1 MNTTLEDMENRQKQM
16 STDIT
21 VSRDGL
27 TIVPPFFTKEMT
39 KSLMD
44 ELIWT
49 IRTIKKKNLSN
60 QNLLFSFFSNVL
72 FITKFIV
79 QRNLQSVLSTCF
91 QLNKID
97 PCFRKK
103 KVLTRNWNNSLN
115 NHLMFVGNQRTP
127 GKKL

>member
-27 TIVPPFFTKEMT
+27 TIVPHFFTKEMT

-79 QRNLQSVLSTCF
+79 QRNLQSVLHAFNSIKSIPVF
-91 QLNKID
+91 A
-97 PCFRKK
+97 KK
-103 KVLTRNWNNSLN
+103 K
-115 NHLMFVGNQRTP
+115 F
-127 GKKL
+127 